1 MGPGMA
7 QDAGSPR
14 RLGRYQIV
22 GEIGRGGMGVVYRAL
37 DPTIGRTVA
46 IKTILVSGQG
56 SEEQHL
62 ARRARLLR
70 ESQAA
75 GQLSHPNIVAV
86 HDVGEQG
93 DTTYIVMECIVGQ
106 TLEQSMTGAP
116 GPRNA
121 AESLGILAD
130 CARALDYAHGKGV
143 VHRDIK
149 PGNIILQ
156 SDGVVKIAD
165 FGIAKMLESSTLT
178 QTAAVVGSPH
188 FMAPEQLKGEAVSGR
203 TDQYALAVVAY
214 ALLAGRLPFDAD
226 SMATLVTKT
235 LYQDPPPALSAN
247 PTVDMAGDG
256 VLRKALAKAP
266 EARFASCTEFVAALR
281 AALEPGSVSAAAT
294 MAMPAIAA
302 TPQPPPQTPPSPT
315 ATPPPADPLPS
326 PVRGRKRFWY
336 VWAAIGLIFAF
347 GGLYRENGSRS
358 EKSELTYWNSIQDR
372 KSPALF
378 EAYLKKYPDGRF
390 ADLARAQIEALRE
403 APGSEAASGSVSAP
417 QPAAPVTPQPTASVG
432 PGVPAASPK
441 LATSRQPAPPQ
452 TATVTTPQT
461 AVATPPEVSQPPSP
475 SCKAEFT
482 TIASDQFQPC
492 LDYWSGKGYSP
503 LTFAATKEKDTE
515 GTAVLIGAF
524 QASGANKITLLE
536 PAEKRLQDLAEFK
549 RQNYRPDSVS
559 VLKGPGGPRFTTIWT
574 PVQGAYEAR
583 GALAQA
589 ELERRLQQHDSDGLA
604 IVDVVAFGPKDLLR
618 FHAIWNQTGVPARA
632 LLNLSAQDLRQ
643 QLGKMQQDGYVVGRV
658 SSYRTG
664 DGVRYAA
671 IFEKG
676 QPESACYVGMT
687 GFDLQIRQ
695 NEAVTKGMRLHYI
708 SHSDGRF
715 SAVWRK

>member
-1 MGPGMA
+1 
-7 QDAGSPR
+7 
-14 RLGRYQIV
+14 
-22 GEIGRGGMGVVYRAL
+22 MGVVYRAL

-130 CARALDYAHGKGV
+130 CARALDYAHSKGV

-165 FGIAKMLESSTLT
+165 FGIAKVLESSTLT

-235 LYQDPPPALSAN
+235 LYQDPPPALSVN
-247 PTVDMAGDG
+247 PAVDMPGDG

-266 EARFASCTEFVAALR
+266 EARYASCTEFVAALR
-281 AALEPGSVSAAAT
+281 AALEPGSVSGTAT
-294 MAMPAIAA
+294 IAMPRVAP
-302 TPQPPPQTPPSPT
+302 TPQTPPPSAPLPAA
-315 ATPPPADPLPS
+315 ATPS
-326 PVRGRKRFWY
+326 PVRRRKRLWY

-372 KSPALF
+372 KSPSLF

-390 ADLARAQIEALRE
+390 ADLARAQIEALKE
-403 APGSEAASGSVSAP
+403 APGSEAAGEAPSAPGKMSSP
-417 QPAAPVTPQPTASVG
+417 QPAVPEKPQPTASAG
-432 PGVPAASPK
+432 LGAPAAPPK
-441 LATSRQPAPPQ
+441 PVTAPLPAPPQ
-452 TATVTTPQT
+452 AATV
-461 AVATPPEVSQPPSP
+461 ATRPAVSQPPSP
-475 SCKAEFT
+475 SCTAEFT
-482 TIASDQFQPC
+482 TIRSDQFQPC

-515 GTAVLIGAF
+515 GTAVLTGAF

-583 GALAQA
+583 GALNQA
-589 ELERRLQQHDSDGLA
+589 ELEHRIQQHDSDGLA

-643 QLGKMQQDGYVVGRV
+643 QFGKMQQDGYVVGRV

>member
-62 ARRARLLR
+62 ARRVRLLR

-93 DTTYIVMECIVGQ
+93 DTTYIVMEYIVGQ
-106 TLEQSMTGAP
+106 TLEQSMAGAP
-116 GPRNA
+116 GPRTA
-121 AESLGILAD
+121 AESLRILAD
-130 CARALDYAHGKGV
+130 CARALDYAHSKGV

-165 FGIAKMLESSTLT
+165 FGIAKVLESSTLT

-188 FMAPEQLKGEAVSGR
+188 FMAPEQLKGEAISGR

-235 LYQDPPPALSAN
+235 LYQDPPPALSVN
-247 PTVDMAGDG
+247 PTVDVAGDG
-256 VLRKALAKAP
+256 VLRKALAKTP
-266 EARFASCTEFVAALR
+266 EVRYASCSEFIAALR
-281 AALEPGSVSAAAT
+281 AALEPGSVSTTATIAMPRLEPAAQTPPTSPPLPAAAT
-294 MAMPAIAA
+294 PAPI
-302 TPQPPPQTPPSPT
+302 
-315 ATPPPADPLPS
+315 
-326 PVRGRKRFWY
+326 RKRKRLWY
-336 VWAAIGLIFAF
+336 VLAAIGLIFAF
-347 GGLYRENGSRS
+347 RGLFMENKNRS
-358 EKSELTYWNSIQDR
+358 AKAELAYWSSIQDR

-378 EAYLKKYPDGRF
+378 EAYLNQYPDGRF
-390 ADLARAQIEALRE
+390 ADLARAQIEALKE
-403 APGSEAASGSVSAP
+403 APDSEAAGGGVSAP
-417 QPAAPVTPQPTASVG
+417 QPAAPAKPQPTASDSVG
-432 PGVPAASPK
+432 VAVPAAPPK
-441 LATSRQPAPPQ
+441 PVTAPP
-452 TATVTTPQT
+452 A
-461 AVATPPEVSQPPSP
+461 AAMVATPPAVSQPPSP
-475 SCKAEFT
+475 ACRAEFT
-482 TIASDQFQPC
+482 TIAADKFQPC

-503 LTFAATKEKDTE
+503 LTFAAGKDKETE
-515 GTAVLIGAF
+515 GAMLLIGSF
-524 QASGANKITLLE
+524 QASGANRITLLE
-536 PAEKRLQDLAEFK
+536 PADKRQPDLAAFK
-549 RQNYRPDSVS
+549 RQNYRPDSVNIS
-559 VLKGPGGPRFTTIWT
+559 RSPEGPRFTTIWT
-574 PVQGAYEAR
+574 PAQGSFEAR
-583 GALAQA
+583 GALDQA
-589 ELERRLQQHDSDGLA
+589 ELERRLQQHGPDGLA
-604 IVDVVAFGPKDLLR
+604 IVDLVAFGPKDGLR
-618 FHAIWNQTGVPARA
+618 FHAIWSQTEVPSRA

-643 QLGKMQQDGYVVGRV
+643 QSAQLQQEGYAVGRV

-676 QPESACYVGMT
+676 QAESACYVGMT

>member
-1 MGPGMA
+1 
-7 QDAGSPR
+7 
-14 RLGRYQIV
+14 
-22 GEIGRGGMGVVYRAL
+22 MGVVYRAL

-121 AESLGILAD
+121 AESLSILAD

-266 EARFASCTEFVAALR
+266 EARYASCTEFVAALR

-294 MAMPAIAA
+294 VAMPRVAS
-302 TPQPPPQTPPSPT
+302 TPQTPPLPPPLP
-315 ATPPPADPLPS
+315 AAVTPPPAAPA

-372 KSPALF
+372 KSTALL

-390 ADLARAQIEALRE
+390 ADLARAQMEALRE
-403 APGSEAASGSVSAP
+403 APGSAAAAGTVSAP
-417 QPAAPVTPQPTASVG
+417 QPAAPAKPQPTASASVG
-432 PGVPAASPK
+432 PGVPAAPPK
-441 LATSRQPAPPQ
+441 PVAAPPQ
-452 TATVTTPQT
+452 TATV
-461 AVATPPEVSQPPSP
+461 ATPPAVSQPPSP

-482 TIASDQFQPC
+482 TIASDQFEPC

-503 LTFAATKEKDTE
+503 LTFAASKEKDTE
-515 GTAVLIGAF
+515 GTAVLTGAF

-583 GALAQA
+583 GALNQA
-589 ELERRLQQHDSDGLA
+589 ELEHRLQQHDSDGLA
-604 IVDVVAFGPKDLLR
+604 IVDVVAFGPKDFLR

-643 QLGKMQQDGYVVGRV
+643 QFGKMQQDGYVVGRV

>member
-1 MGPGMA
+1 MGSGTA
-7 QDAGSPR
+7 QGAGSPS

-46 IKTILVSGQG
+46 IKTILLAGQG
-56 SEEQHL
+56 SEEQAL

-93 DTTYIVMECIVGQ
+93 DTTYIVMEYVVGE
-106 TLEQSMTGAP
+106 TLEQSMASAP

-130 CARALDYAHGKGV
+130 CARALDYAHSKGV

-149 PGNIILQ
+149 PGNIILR

-178 QTAAVVGSPH
+178 QTTAVVGSPH

-235 LYQDPPPALSAN
+235 LYQDPPPALSVN

-256 VLRKALAKAP
+256 VLRKALAKTP
-266 EARFASCTEFVAALR
+266 EARYASCSEFVAALR
-281 AALEPGSVSAAAT
+281 AALEPGSVSMAPT
-294 MAMPAIAA
+294 MAMPRLEPA
-302 TPQPPPQTPPSPT
+302 TQTPPPSAPLLAAVT
-315 ATPPPADPLPS
+315 RTPI
-326 PVRGRKRFWY
+326 RRWKRLWY
-336 VWAAIGLIFAF
+336 VWAAIGLIFACC
-347 GGLYRENGSRS
+347 GLFMEKQRRS
-358 EKSELTYWNSIQDR
+358 AKSELAFWNSIQDR

-378 EAYLKKYPDGRF
+378 QAYLGKYPDGRF
-390 ADLARAQIEALRE
+390 AGLARAQIVALQE
-403 APGSEAASGSVSAP
+403 APASGVVAGSASPP
-417 QPAAPVTPQPTASVG
+417 QPAASAKPRPTTSDSAGVAVA
-432 PGVPAASPK
+432 VPAAPPK
-441 LATSRQPAPPQ
+441 AVTAPAPQ
-452 TATVTTPQT
+452 AATVAMPQ
-461 AVATPPEVSQPPSP
+461 AVSQPPSP
-475 SCKAEFT
+475 TCKAEFT
-482 TIASDQFQPC
+482 TIAADKFPPC

-503 LTFAATKEKDTE
+503 LTFAATKEKDTD
-515 GTAVLIGAF
+515 GTVVLTGSF
-524 QASGANKITLLE
+524 QATGANRITLLQ
-536 PAEKRLQDLAEFK
+536 PAEKRLQDLAAFK

-559 VLKGPGGPRFTTIWT
+559 ILRSPEGPRFTTIWT
-574 PVQGAYEAR
+574 PVQGPFEAR
-583 GALAQA
+583 GALDQA
-589 ELERRLQQHDSDGLA
+589 ELERRLHQHGSDGLA
-604 IVDVVAFGPKDLLR
+604 IVDLVAFGPKDGLR
-618 FHAIWNQTGVPARA
+618 FHAIWNQTEVPSRA

-643 QLGKMQQDGYVVGRV
+643 QTAQMQQEGYAVGRV
-658 SSYRTG
+658 SSYRAS
-664 DGVRYAA
+664 DGLRYAA

-676 QPESACYVGMT
+676 QAESAYYVGMT
-687 GFDLQIRQ
+687 EFDLQIRQ
-695 NEAVTKGMRLHYI
+695 NQAVSKGMRLHYI
-708 SHSDGRF
+708 SHLDGRF